1 MTKKKIVE
9 KPVKQVKKAVPSEKK
24 LSVQKET
31 SFLKKQ
37 YKAELTEEASKALER
52 IMSFNPLKSK
62 KEVASMIVL
71 EMVKQYKGKKPPKVK
86 K

>member
-1 MTKKKIVE
+1 MTKKTEVK
-9 KPVKQVKKAVPSEKK
+9 KQVPSKK
-24 LSVQKET
+24 SVKKET
-31 SFLKKQ
+31 LIKKQ

-62 KEVASMIVL
+62 KEVASAIML
-71 EMVKQYKGKKPPKVK
+71 EVVKQYKGKKPPKAK

>member
-1 MTKKKIVE
+1 MTKKKIIE

-24 LSVQKET
+24 LSVKKET
-31 SFLKKQ
+31 SVKKQ

-71 EMVKQYKGKKPPKVK
+71 EMVKQYKGKKLPKVK

>member
-1 MTKKKIVE
+1 MTKKTEVKKSVPSK
-9 KPVKQVKKAVPSEKK
+9 KPVK
-24 LSVQKET
+24 KEIT
-31 SFLKKQ
+31 VKKQ
-37 YKAELTEEASKALER
+37 YKTELTEEASKALER